1 MKISYSWLKD
11 YVQTNWSAEEIAD
24 KLTFSGLEIEGLNKT
39 ETVPGGL
46 EGVVVGEVIKC
57 ENLPDS
63 DHLHITEVNIG
74 EDKPLQIVCGAP
86 NVVKG
91 QKVPVAT
98 VGTVLY
104 FTDPPLKIKRGKL
117 RGVVSEGMI
126 CAEDELCLG
135 NSHDGIMVLD
145 ENAKVGTPLKQYLN
159 INDEYV
165 FEIGLTANRSD
176 GMGHIGVA
184 RDLAA
189 LQSLENFRNGKKE
202 FNKVI
207 IPDLSSFKVD
217 DNSFPID
224 IKIEDPEACL
234 RYAGVTISGVKVD
247 ESPKWLKEKLMSI
260 GLKPINNIVDISNFV
275 LFETGHPLHTF
286 DADKIKGNKVI
297 IKKLPKGSKLVTLD
311 DIERELTGDD
321 LIICNESEGMVIAG
335 VLGGVESGI
344 NDDTENVFIESAVF
358 DPTTIRKTAKH
369 FGLQTDASF
378 RYERG
383 VNPEM
388 TIYALKRAAL
398 LIQEIAGG
406 KISSEIVDIYPNK
419 IERKQIKVS
428 FERLNK
434 LVGKVI
440 EPEIVLFILQSMDMD
455 IVEQNDKEFVV
466 AVPGDKYDVVR
477 EADIIEEVLRIYG
490 YNNVEDS
497 DLHIFSIDKDRGTDT
512 EEVKNKISNF
522 LTSNGFNEIMNNS
535 LISNEVTKLV
545 SKFDEANNVKVINS
559 LSKELDVLRRDLIF
573 GGLQTIS
580 YNINRKNK
588 DLKLY
593 EFGEIYIKNSN
604 ATDSDNVRNRF
615 TEETH
620 LSILLTGHYT
630 NESWYKKSEE
640 VTFFDLKSVVLR
652 VLVDAGLDLTNKT
665 EEVVD
670 DIFGQ
675 TLIIKLNKKE
685 VAKLSAVPNNML
697 KYFDIDQNVF
707 YADIFWENVLNLAKN
722 KKVEFTSVPKFPAVR
737 RDLALLVDKSVT
749 FEDIVAL
756 TKQRGGKLIQEIN
769 LFDVYEGKNLAENK
783 KSYAVSFILC
793 DDKKT
798 LTDDRIDKVME
809 NLIKQFANNL
819 GATLR

>member
-11 YVQTNWSAEEIAD
+11 YVQTNWSAEEVAD
-24 KLTFSGLEIEGLNKT
+24 KLTFSGLEVEGLDKT

-57 ENLPDS
+57 ENHPNS

-74 EDKPLQIVCGAP
+74 EDEPLQIVCGAP
-86 NVVKG
+86 NVAKG

-98 VGTVLY
+98 IGTVLY
-104 FTDPPLKIKRGKL
+104 FTDPPLKIKKGKL
-117 RGVVSEGMI
+117 RGEVSQGMI
-126 CAEDELCLG
+126 CAEDELCIG
-135 NSHDGIMVLD
+135 TSHDGIMVLD
-145 ENAKVGTPLKQYLN
+145 ENAKVGTPLKEYLN
-159 INDEYV
+159 ITDEYV
-165 FEIGLTANRSD
+165 LDIGLTANRSD

-184 RDLAA
+184 RDIVA
-189 LQSLENFRNGKKE
+189 LQSLENYRNGKKE
-202 FNKVI
+202 FEKVI
-207 IPDLSSFKVD
+207 IPDVSSFKVD
-217 DNSFPID
+217 NNNLPID
-224 IKIEDPEACL
+224 IKIEDPKACL
-234 RYAGVTISGVKVD
+234 RYAGVSITGVKVG
-247 ESPKWLKEKLMSI
+247 ESPKWLKERLMSI

-311 DIERELTGDD
+311 DVERELTGED

-335 VLGGVESGI
+335 VLGGTESGI
-344 NDDTENVFIESAVF
+344 SNDTVNVFIESAVF
-358 DPTTIRKTAKH
+358 DPTTIRKTAKR
-369 FGLQTDASF
+369 FNLQTDASF

-398 LIQEIAGG
+398 LIKEIAGG
-406 KISSEIVDIYPNK
+406 EISSEIVDVYPNK
-419 IERKQIKVS
+419 IERKQITVS
-428 FERLNK
+428 FDRLNK
-434 LVGKVI
+434 LIGKVI
-440 EPEIVLFILQSMDMD
+440 EPEMVLFILQSMDMD
-455 IVEQNDKEFVV
+455 IVEQNDEEFVV
-466 AVPGDKYDVVR
+466 AVPGDKYDVTR

-497 DLHIFSIDKDRGTDT
+497 DIHIFRIDKDRGTDT
-512 EEVKNKISNF
+512 QKLKDKISNF

-535 LISNEVTKLV
+535 LTSNKLTKLV
-545 SKFDEANNVKVINS
+545 PSFDEANNVKVINS

-593 EFGEIYIKNSN
+593 EFGKIYSANSDT
-604 ATDSDNVRNRF
+604 TDSDNVRKRF

-620 LSILLTGHYT
+620 LSILLTGTYN
-630 NESWYKKSEE
+630 NESWYTKSEK
-640 VTFFDLKSVVLR
+640 VTFFDLKSIVLR
-652 VLVDAGLDLTNKT
+652 LLIDAGLDFSKKT
-665 EEVVD
+665 EDIVE

-675 TLIIKLNKKE
+675 TLIIKLNRKE
-685 VAKLSAVPNNML
+685 VAKLSVIPANML
-697 KYFDIDQNVF
+697 KHFDINQDVY
-707 YADIFWENVLNLAKN
+707 YADILWENVTTLAKN
-722 KKVEFTSVPKFPAVR
+722 KKVEFTPVPKFPEVR

-756 TKQRGGKLIQEIN
+756 TKQRGGSLIQEIN
-769 LFDVYEGKNLAENK
+769 LFDVYEGKNLEKNK
-783 KSYAVSFILC
+783 KSYAVSFILR
-793 DDKKT
+793 DDNKT
-798 LTDDRIDKVME
+798 LTDDKIDKVMD
-809 NLIKQFANNL
+809 NLIKQFTKNL

>member
-11 YVQTNWSAEEIAD
+11 YVQTNWSAEEVAD
-24 KLTFSGLEIEGLNKT
+24 KLTFSGLEVEGLDKT

-57 ENLPDS
+57 ENHPNS

-74 EDKPLQIVCGAP
+74 EDEPLQIVCGAP
-86 NVVKG
+86 NVAKG

-98 VGTVLY
+98 IGTVLY
-104 FTDPPLKIKRGKL
+104 FTDPPLKIKKGKL
-117 RGVVSEGMI
+117 RGEVSQGMI
-126 CAEDELCLG
+126 CAEDELCIG
-135 NSHDGIMVLD
+135 TSHDGIMVLD
-145 ENAKVGTPLKQYLN
+145 ENAKVGTPLKEYLN
-159 INDEYV
+159 ITDEYV
-165 FEIGLTANRSD
+165 LDIGLTANRSD

-184 RDLAA
+184 RDIVA
-189 LQSLENFRNGKKE
+189 LQSLENYRNGKKE
-202 FNKVI
+202 FEKVI
-207 IPDLSSFKVD
+207 IPDVSSFKVD
-217 DNSFPID
+217 NNNLPID
-224 IKIEDPEACL
+224 IKIEDPKACL
-234 RYAGVTISGVKVD
+234 RYAGVSITGVKVG
-247 ESPKWLKEKLMSI
+247 ESPKWLKERLMSI

-311 DIERELTGDD
+311 DVERELTGED

-335 VLGGVESGI
+335 VLGGTESGI
-344 NDDTENVFIESAVF
+344 SNDTVNVFIESAVF
-358 DPTTIRKTAKH
+358 DPTTIRKTAKR
-369 FGLQTDASF
+369 FNLQTDASF

-398 LIQEIAGG
+398 LIKEIAGG
-406 KISSEIVDIYPNK
+406 EISSEIVDVYPNK
-419 IERKQIKVS
+419 IERKQITVS
-428 FERLNK
+428 FDRLNK
-434 LVGKVI
+434 LIGKVI
-440 EPEIVLFILQSMDMD
+440 EPEMVLFILQSMDMD
-455 IVEQNDKEFVV
+455 IVEQNDEEFVV
-466 AVPGDKYDVVR
+466 AVPGDKYDVTR

-497 DLHIFSIDKDRGTDT
+497 DIHIFRIDKDRGTDT
-512 EEVKNKISNF
+512 QKLKDKISNF

-535 LISNEVTKLV
+535 LTSNKLTKLV
-545 SKFDEANNVKVINS
+545 PSFDEANNVKVINS

-593 EFGEIYIKNSN
+593 EFGKIYSANSDT
-604 ATDSDNVRNRF
+604 TDSDNVRKRF

-620 LSILLTGHYT
+620 LSILLTGTYN
-630 NESWYKKSEE
+630 NESWYTKSEK
-640 VTFFDLKSVVLR
+640 VTFFDLKSIVLR
-652 VLVDAGLDLTNKT
+652 LLIDAGLDFSKKT
-665 EEVVD
+665 EDVVE

-675 TLIIKLNKKE
+675 TLIIKLNRKE
-685 VAKLSAVPNNML
+685 VAKLSVIPANML
-697 KYFDIDQNVF
+697 KHFDINQDVY
-707 YADIFWENVLNLAKN
+707 YADILWENVTTLAKN
-722 KKVEFTSVPKFPAVR
+722 KKVEFTPVPKFPEVR

-756 TKQRGGKLIQEIN
+756 TKQRGGSLIQEIN
-769 LFDVYEGKNLAENK
+769 LFDVYEGKNLEKNK
-783 KSYAVSFILC
+783 KSYAVSFILR
-793 DDKKT
+793 DDNKT
-798 LTDDRIDKVME
+798 LTDDKIDKVMD
-809 NLIKQFANNL
+809 NLIKQFTKNL